1 MAGQKGQA
9 FGDADGEFTV
19 DGVPEGVFRLRV
31 AAAGYAQTHVEDV
44 RPGGDAITVKLSAG
58 LEFRV
63 TVLDEN
69 GDAVAGAS
77 VTAEDS
83 SGRETSIFDMS
94 LSGFSNDEGRAT
106 LRLAAGRYVLH
117 VQADGHPEATA
128 VVSSDRTEATVR
140 LMAGATL
147 ELAVHDA
154 EGKPTVGAQVELRD
168 AQDRPIVQRMTF
180 DSAFSGRA
188 ATDSSGRLVRKG
200 LPPGTVIVV
209 ITPVDGAPVRR
220 EVALAAGRANAL
232 EVELP

>member
-1 MAGQKGQA
+1 
-9 FGDADGEFTV
+9 
-19 DGVPEGVFRLRV
+19 
-31 AAAGYAQTHVEDV
+31 
-44 RPGGDAITVKLSAG
+44 
-58 LEFRV
+58 
-63 TVLDEN
+63 
-69 GDAVAGAS
+69 
-77 VTAEDS
+77 
-83 SGRETSIFDMS
+83 
-94 LSGFSNDEGRAT
+94 
-106 LRLAAGRYVLH
+106 VLH